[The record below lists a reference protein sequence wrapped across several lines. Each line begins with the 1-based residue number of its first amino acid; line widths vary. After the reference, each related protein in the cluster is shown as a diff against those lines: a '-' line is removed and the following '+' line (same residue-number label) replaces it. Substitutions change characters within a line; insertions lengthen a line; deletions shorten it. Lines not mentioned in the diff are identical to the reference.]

1 MSQSSGRNKVHF
13 SSNRMTKKVYWKRE
27 KEAGSLVFHPVFLL
41 WYQAWDGKGKGS
53 PEWHTYTCTF
63 SQRCWPKHISSFS
76 RSALLWSQVW
86 TGGGMSCS
94 SFTYCLQKTH
104 IPAVVNGV
112 TQSTRLPKFPFLVI
126 IFTPDLT
133 RIFFLLN
140 WNFRFSQEKK
150 DETNV

>member
-13 SSNRMTKKVYWKRE
+13 SSSRMTKKVYWKR
-27 KEAGSLVFHPVFLL
+27 GRQS
-41 WYQAWDGKGKGS
+41 
-53 PEWHTYTCTF
+53 C
-63 SQRCWPKHISSFS
+63 ISSCVFAMIS
-76 RSALLWSQVW
+76 GLRWKRKRKPRVTHIHMHILSAVLTKTHFLFLKVCIVVVAGVDW
-86 TGGGMSCS
+86 GGMSCS

-133 RIFFLLN
+133 RIFFYSTETSDSL
-140 WNFRFSQEKK
+140 KK
-150 DETNV
+150 RKMKQMYRE